1 MVGLPDRVWYNLVV
15 AKSKLMFAAYTI
27 KEAGGGLFQAC
38 RVRETDGKLEPLP
51 LPYGQPIE
59 RKWACKES
67 SNALYRELC
76 LGLKTGDQL
85 HTGLSPDFA
94 INVGKGRADK

>member
-1 MVGLPDRVWYNLVV
+1 MAKLKLSLPAFSVIEV
-15 AKSKLMFAAYTI
+15 
-27 KEAGGGLFQAC
+27 AGGLYQAVRVSGPGLKA
-38 RVRETDGKLEPLP
+38 EALP

-59 RKWACKES
+59 RKWACKEA

-76 LGLKTGDQL
+76 LGLRTGDQL
-85 HTGLSPDFA
+85 HTGLSPDFQ